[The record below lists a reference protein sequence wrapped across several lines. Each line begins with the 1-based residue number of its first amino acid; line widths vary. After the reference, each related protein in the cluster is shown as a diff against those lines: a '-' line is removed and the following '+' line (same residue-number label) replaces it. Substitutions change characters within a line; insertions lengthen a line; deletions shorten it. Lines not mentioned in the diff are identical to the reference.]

1 MVGGAYE
8 YTMSNYNS
16 TNSNAGFSTIPNAPY
31 INKYLTGD
39 GFTSS
44 GYYTNFDVCT
54 WATCGGQGLYETTFV
69 ASVSSN
75 SRSWSRDYSLF
86 VYSSSP
92 WAFRGGYY
100 SSTYYAGLFFSSYYT
115 GGAGANFGFRV
126 GAGVW

>member
-39 GFTSS
+39 GFTNNQ
-44 GYYTNFDVCT
+44 YTNFQQCT

-75 SRSWSRDYSLF
+75 YQSWSRDYSYF
-86 VYSSSP
+86 VYSSYP
-92 WAFRGGYY
+92 WAFRGGVY
-100 SSTYYAGLFFSSYYT
+100 SDSYYAGLFYSNGST
-115 GGAGANFGFRV
+115 GGAYSDSGFRV
-126 GAGVW
+126 GAAVW